1 MNLYLLHNIIL
12 KITSYKIKL
21 LTEDHNYYF
30 HKTINKAM
38 NFCPL
43 YENFLVILP
52 DKMYLIFLLQ
62 GCRQKYTKDNCKLS
76 NQ

>member
-1 MNLYLLHNIIL
+1 MNLQSLHNIIL

-21 LTEDHNYYF
+21 LTEAHNYYF

-38 NFCPL
+38 DFCSL

-52 DKMYLIFLLQ
+52 NKMYLIFLLQ
-62 GCRQKYTKDNCKLS
+62 GCPTKIH
-76 NQ
+76 